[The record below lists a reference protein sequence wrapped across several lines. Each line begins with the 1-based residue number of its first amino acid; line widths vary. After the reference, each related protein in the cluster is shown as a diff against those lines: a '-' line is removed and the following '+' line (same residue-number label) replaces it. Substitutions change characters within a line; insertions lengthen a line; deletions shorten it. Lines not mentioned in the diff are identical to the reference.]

1 MLYLEYVNNLRTLEE
16 KFMGR
21 IFDVIIAGLGILIL
35 LPLLGL
41 VALAIKLHDGGAI
54 FYRARRVGKNGEI
67 FRLYKFRTMV
77 MNADRQGAAITSR
90 GDTRITPIGKWLRKT
105 KLDELP
111 QLVNVVLGD
120 MRLVGPRPED
130 PAYVALYDRSQRR
143 VLDFYPGITSMA
155 SIAYR
160 NEAQILSTLD
170 WEEKYRNEVLPAKLA
185 IDIEYLNRRN
195 LLTDIRV
202 ILKTISVIISK

>member
-1 MLYLEYVNNLRTLEE
+1 
-16 KFMGR
+16 MGR
-21 IFDVIIAGLGILIL
+21 IFDVIIAGVGVLLLLPILGI
-35 LPLLGL
+35 

-54 FYRARRVGKNGEI
+54 FYRARRIGKDGKV

-77 MNADRQGAAITSR
+77 MNADRQGAAITAQS
-90 GDTRITPIGKWLRKT
+90 DTRITPIGKWLRKS

-130 PAYVALYDRSQRR
+130 PSYVALYSQFQRR
-143 VLDFYPGITSMA
+143 VLDFHPGITSMA

-160 NEAQILSTLD
+160 NEEQLLSTPD
-170 WEEKYRNEVLPAKLA
+170 WEEKYRNEVMPAKLA

-202 ILKTISVIISK
+202 ILQTISVIISK